1 MYIFIFIY
9 YFPIKP
15 RIRFLLKMYFW
26 WYNNIRPKSSN
37 LLFCDKKKSKTL
49 GRVLNWLNKCMYL
62 IITFRFPQVRVA
74 SVTVQINEVLSC
86 TKRHAWKMKYPCIRL
101 SALIYTQLRRKKI
114 KIFKPNQETQN
125 GYLATISEKDWTLLA
140 TYHGDHLSQTPF
152 P

>member
-1 MYIFIFIY
+1 MYIFKFIY

-62 IITFRFPQVRVA
+62 IITFRSPQVRVA

-86 TKRHAWKMKYPCIRL
+86 TKRHAWKMKYKKRVHVFACQPL
-101 SALIYTQLRRKKI
+101 STHNCAVKKLKFSNQI
-114 KIFKPNQETQN
+114 KKPRTV
-125 GYLATISEKDWTLLA
+125 ILLQYQKK
-140 TYHGDHLSQTPF
+140 TEPF
-152 P
+152 